1 MTYSV
6 FNATAENLV
15 EQLEGWKRDHDEN
28 NLVADVD
35 ELYKLGLYVFQRV
48 TLADGMVPHEL
59 GSNAVRQSTLNHLTR
74 LFQGL
79 ASICGRLPVDDYD
92 YEVSTGH
99 VGQVLMA
106 LEGMKRGKALW
117 RPVDTA
123 GADANLARDS
133 VVSLEELRDSLA

>member
-6 FNATAENLV
+6 FNATAESLAKQV
-15 EQLEGWKRDHDEN
+15 ESWKQDHDES

-59 GSNAVRQSTLNHLTR
+59 GSNAVRQSTIKHLTR
-74 LFQGL
+74 LFRGL

-99 VGQVLMA
+99 VSQVLMA
-106 LEGMKRGKALW
+106 LQGMKRGNALW
-117 RPVDTA
+117 RPADTA
-123 GADANLARDS
+123 GADVNLARGS